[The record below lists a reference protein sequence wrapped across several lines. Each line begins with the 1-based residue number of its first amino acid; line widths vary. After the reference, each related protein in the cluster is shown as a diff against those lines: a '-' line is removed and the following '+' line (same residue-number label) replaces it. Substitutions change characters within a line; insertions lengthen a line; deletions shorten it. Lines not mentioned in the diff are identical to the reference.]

1 MEQVIN
7 KIIEVEKRAV
17 QIMDEA
23 RKIKDELPNQI
34 KKDADA
40 LNALYLEKE
49 KARIEKVRE
58 SEKAY
63 FEQSSAELDERKKI
77 DIEKMQKAFDE
88 NADKWVDILFNR
100 ITGR

>member
-7 KIIEVEKRAV
+7 KIIEVEKRAA

-23 RKIKDELPNQI
+23 RKIKDELPNKI
-34 KKDADA
+34 KQDAEA
-40 LNALYLEKE
+40 LNALYIEKE

-58 SEKAY
+58 SEKVY
-63 FEQSSAELDERKKI
+63 FEQSSAELDERKKL

-88 NADKWVDILFNR
+88 NAEQWVSILFNR

>member
-1 MEQVIN
+1 VEQVIN
-7 KIIEVEKRAV
+7 KIIEVEKSAA

-23 RKIKDELPNQI
+23 RKIKDELPNKI
-34 KKDADA
+34 KQDAEA
-40 LNALYLEKE
+40 LNALYIEKE

-63 FEQSSAELDERKKI
+63 FEQSSAELDERKKN
-77 DIEKMQKAFDE
+77 DIEKMQKAFNE
-88 NADKWVDILFNR
+88 NADKWVELLFNR